1 MPETAPA
8 KASVSTFIDSL
19 RLRPLDVGGLVMARW
34 LQGVGALLMGLA
46 RHGVGNFP
54 FALGVTLPG

>member
-1 MPETAPA
+1 MKTKVIPS
-8 KASVSTFIDSL
+8 SVSFVG
-19 RLRPLDVGGLVMARW
+19 LRPLDVGGLVMARW